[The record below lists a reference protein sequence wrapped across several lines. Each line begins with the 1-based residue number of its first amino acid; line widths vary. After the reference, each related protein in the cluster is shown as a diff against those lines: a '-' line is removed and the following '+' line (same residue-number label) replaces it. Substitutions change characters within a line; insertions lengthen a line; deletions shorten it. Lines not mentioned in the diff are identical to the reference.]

1 MVAERDG
8 GQVRRLVPDAEHPVS
23 RGFACVKG
31 PAMLEVHRD
40 PARLDHPERRDPERS
55 DAWTRVSWHAAL
67 GDIGARIKKIRDEHG
82 PDAIGVYIGNPTAFN
97 VGLSVYAAG
106 FLAALGTR
114 NFFNAA
120 SLDCQNK
127 FAVSEEMFGH
137 YVIQPI
143 PDLDHT
149 DFFLC
154 LGSNP
159 LVSQMSFVAMPRA
172 LERLKGIV
180 GRGGRVVHVN
190 PRRTETA
197 DAVGEQLFIRP
208 DSDAYLVMG
217 MLRAIFEGGWED
229 RAACAA
235 LAGVAALREA
245 ARAFS
250 LDDVAAA
257 TGIARETIVELARA
271 FAHAPS
277 ANAYCSTGVNQGSFG
292 SLAFLGVQALNA
304 VTGNLDRAGG
314 ALVPSRAVK
323 FATLARLLGR
333 VRPPRP
339 SRIGNFP
346 PVAESLPTGI
356 LADEI
361 LTPGHGRIRA
371 LLVIAGNPL
380 LSAPAGGRLA
390 EALDALDL
398 CVSIDLYRNDTGARA
413 HYTLPATDWLERED
427 FPLVQSG
434 MQPAPYAQLS
444 PAVATPRGERRHEA
458 DILVAIARAARLRM
472 FGTRGL
478 TTLFARVAPRH
489 VYPWVS
495 RLVGLP
501 ASREPVLVAPDT
513 PGAFLDAVPT
523 RDGRVDVGPAK
534 VLADVPRAARALP
547 ARGDLAAGLAADRA
561 AAATLAQLVDERAA
575 QAAAQRRSLP
585 ARHSPRRRGAA
596 RRGRRCARGGD
607 VGVGARRGRGAA
619 RRRAHAGHGVDAA
632 RLAGERELARRRR
645 TGGAGAAVGHGAVQR
660 DRSGREGTRTLK
672 DGHGEFVRDRRHA
685 LRRQRE
691 VQISPARRSQR
702 RRALA
707 VLAQGAAREP
717 ACATR
722 TVASSS
728 ATTSRRC

>member
-1 MVAERDG
+1 MERVRTYCRICEAACGMVAERAG
-8 GQVRRLVPDAEHPVS
+8 GELRRLVPDAAHPIS

-31 PAMLEVHRD
+31 PAMVDVHRD
-40 PARLDHPERRDPERS
+40 PARLDHPERRLPNGGGDR
-55 DAWTRVSWHAAL
+55 WTRVSWTEAL
-67 GDIGARIKKIRDEHG
+67 ADIGARLKRVRDTYG

-114 NFFNAA
+114 NFYNAA

-127 FAVSEEMFGH
+127 FAVAEEMFGH

-180 GRGGRVVHVN
+180 ARGGRVVSVN

-208 DSDAYLVMG
+208 DSDAFLLMA
-217 MLRAIFEGGWED
+217 MLRVIFDEELED
-229 RAACAA
+229 GVACAQ
-235 LAGVAALREA
+235 LAHLDELRAA
-245 ARAFS
+245 ARAFE

-257 TGIARETIVELARA
+257 TGIARDTIVELARS
-271 FAHAPS
+271 FARAPS
-277 ANAYCSTGVNQGSFG
+277 ANAYCSTGVNQGSQG

-304 VTGNLDRAGG
+304 ITGNLDRAGG
-314 ALVPSRAVK
+314 ARVPSRAVK
-323 FATLARLLGR
+323 FAKLARLLGR
-333 VRPPRP
+333 MRPPRP
-339 SRIGNFP
+339 SRIGNFA

-361 LTPGHGRIRA
+361 LTPGQGQIRA

-380 LSAPAGGRLA
+380 LSAPSGARLG
-390 EALDALDL
+390 EALRALEL
-398 CVSIDLYRNDTGARA
+398 CVAIDLYRNETGALA

-434 MQPAPYAQLS
+434 MQPEPYAQLS
-444 PAVATPRGERRHEA
+444 PAVAAPRGERRQEA
-458 DILVAIARAARLRM
+458 DILVAIARAAKLRM
-472 FGTRGL
+472 FGTPGL
-478 TTLFARVAPRH
+478 TSVFGRVAPEK

-501 ASREPVLVAPDT
+501 ASRQPVLVAPDT
-513 PGAFLDAVPT
+513 PGAFLDDVPT

-534 VLADVPRAARALP
+534 VLADVPRALERCRREATSP
-547 ARGDLAAGLAADRA
+547 PGLKLIGR
-561 AAATLAQLVDERAA
+561 R
-575 QAAAQRRSLP
+575 QRRSHNSWMNDLSKLKKSDDGCRLAIHP
-585 ARHSPRRRGAA
+585 T
-596 RRGRRCARGGD
+596 
-607 VGVGARRGRGAA
+607 
-619 RRRAHAGHGVDAA
+619 DAA
-632 RLAGERELARRRR
+632 RLGVTDGARVSVTSAVGRVEVEAELDEALMPGTVSMPHGWRINVNELAAD
-645 TGGAGAAVGHGAVQR
+645 GPAALEPLSGMARYNGIEVDVQ
-660 DRSGREGTRTLK
+660 
-672 DGHGEFVRDRRHA
+672 A
-685 LRRQRE
+685 LRH
-691 VQISPARRSQR
+691 
-702 RRALA
+702 
-707 VLAQGAAREP
+707 
-717 ACATR
+717 
-722 TVASSS
+722 
-728 ATTSRRC
+728 